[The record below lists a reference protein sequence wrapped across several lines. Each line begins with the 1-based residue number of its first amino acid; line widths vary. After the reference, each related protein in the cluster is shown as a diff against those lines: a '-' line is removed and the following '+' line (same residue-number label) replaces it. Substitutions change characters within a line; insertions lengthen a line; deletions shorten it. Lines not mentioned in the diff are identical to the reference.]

1 MKKIGKTILLLL
13 LLVSVGSGGFILGH
27 NMEGY
32 PVGTASADW
41 ETDQRIMKNLD
52 MYRKA
57 IQSDYL
63 FSYKPED
70 LETGIYKGLF
80 WGLNDPY
87 SEYYT
92 PEEYQR
98 LMEDTS
104 GKFAGVGLVITAG
117 DDNLITVVSPIANTP
132 AARAGVKAGDKIIEV
147 DGVTYTGQDLQEAT
161 DQMRGEPQTPVDLT
175 VQRVIQ
181 GKTQTSH
188 VRIIREMI
196 KVDTVISKLLP
207 DNIGY
212 LQLTSFDEETAID
225 FEKAWKDLEKQGA
238 KRFVLDLRNNP
249 GGLLDTCEDIADFLL
264 GKATIVTTVDN
275 KGHEEKSESDAK
287 QFTEPLVVLAN
298 GGSASASEILL
309 GALRDNKRAKSIG
322 ETTFGKGIVQQI
334 YPLGEDGKDGGFKLT
349 MAEYLT
355 PNGEKIHGKGITP
368 DIIVKAPEDAKG
380 TGPDF
385 LEEDPQLKRAIEEVK
400 SL

>member
-1 MKKIGKTILLLL
+1 MKKFGKTILLLL
-13 LLVSVGSGGFILGH
+13 LLVSVGSGGFILGQ
-27 NMEGY
+27 NMEADM
-32 PVGTASADW
+32 VGTASGDV
-41 ETDQRIMKNLD
+41 ETDRRIMKNIEL
-52 MYRKA
+52 YRQA
-57 IQSDYL
+57 IKSDYL

-132 AARAGVKAGDKIIEV
+132 ADRAGVKAGDKIIEV
-147 DGVTYTGQDLQEAT
+147 NGITYTGQDLQEAT
-161 DQMRGEPQTPVDLT
+161 DKMRGEPNTPVDLT
-175 VQRVIQ
+175 VQRLIQ

-188 VRIIREMI
+188 VRIVREMI
-196 KVDTVISKLLP
+196 KVDTVVSKMLP

-212 LQLTSFDEETAID
+212 VQLTSFDEDSAKD

-249 GGLLDTCEDIADFLL
+249 GGLLDTCEEIADLLL

-275 KGHEEKSESDAK
+275 KGNEDKSESDDK
-287 QFTEPLVVLAN
+287 QFTEPITVLAN

-334 YPLGEDGKDGGFKLT
+334 YPLGEDGKEGGFKLT

-368 DIIVKAPEDAKG
+368 DIVVKAPEEAKG
-380 TGPDF
+380 IGPSF

-400 SL
+400 GL

>member
-1 MKKIGKTILLLL
+1 M
-13 LLVSVGSGGFILGH
+13 
-27 NMEGY
+27 
-32 PVGTASADW
+32 
-41 ETDQRIMKNLD
+41 
-52 MYRKA
+52 
-57 IQSDYL
+57 
-63 FSYKPED
+63 
-70 LETGIYKGLF
+70 
-80 WGLNDPY
+80 
-87 SEYYT
+87 
-92 PEEYQR
+92 
-98 LMEDTS
+98 
-104 GKFAGVGLVITAG
+104 
-117 DDNLITVVSPIANTP
+117 
-132 AARAGVKAGDKIIEV
+132 
-147 DGVTYTGQDLQEAT
+147 QEAT
-161 DQMRGEPQTPVDLT
+161 DKMRGEPNTPVDLT

-188 VRIIREMI
+188 VRIVREMI
-196 KVDTVISKLLP
+196 KVDTVVSKMLP

-212 LQLTSFDEETAID
+212 VQLTSFDEDSAKD

-249 GGLLDTCEDIADFLL
+249 GGLLDTCEEIADLLL

-275 KGHEEKSESDAK
+275 KGNEDKSESDDK
-287 QFTEPLVVLAN
+287 QFTEPITVLAN

-334 YPLGEDGKDGGFKLT
+334 YPLGEDGKEGGFKLT

-368 DIIVKAPEDAKG
+368 DIVVKAPEEAKG
-380 TGPDF
+380 IGPSF

-400 SL
+400 GL

>member
-1 MKKIGKTILLLL
+1 MKKLGKTILLLL
-13 LLVSVGSGGFILGH
+13 LLVSVGSGGFILGQ
-27 NMEGY
+27 NMEAEMLDI
-32 PVGTASADW
+32 ASEDV
-41 ETDQRIMKNLD
+41 ETDRRIMKNIEL
-52 MYRKA
+52 YRQA
-57 IQSDYL
+57 IKSDYL
-63 FSYKPED
+63 FTYKPED

-132 AARAGVKAGDKIIEV
+132 ADRAGVKAGDKIIEV
-147 DGVTYTGQDLQEAT
+147 NGTTYTGQDLQEAT
-161 DQMRGEPQTPVDLT
+161 DKMRGEPNTPVDLT

-188 VRIIREMI
+188 VRIVREMI
-196 KVDTVISKLLP
+196 KVDTVVSKMLP

-212 LQLTSFDEETAID
+212 VQLTSFDEDSAKD

-249 GGLLDTCEDIADFLL
+249 GGLLDTCEQIADLLL
-264 GKATIVTTVDN
+264 GKVTIVTTVDN
-275 KGHEEKSESDAK
+275 KGNEDKSESDDK
-287 QFTEPLVVLAN
+287 QFTEPITVLAN

-334 YPLGEDGKDGGFKLT
+334 YPLGEDGKEGGFKLT

-368 DIIVKAPEDAKG
+368 DIVVKAPEEAKG
-380 TGPDF
+380 IGPSF

-400 SL
+400 GL

>member
-1 MKKIGKTILLLL
+1 MKKLGKTILLLL
-13 LLVSVGSGGFILGH
+13 LLVAVGGGGFILGH
-27 NMEGY
+27 NMEAA
-32 PVGTASADW
+32 PVQDASEPTDAD
-41 ETDQRIMKNLD
+41 ERIMKNLD
-52 MYRKA
+52 LYRKT
-57 IQSDYL
+57 IKSDYL

-117 DDNLITVVSPIANTP
+117 EDNLITVVSPIANTP
-132 AARAGVKAGDKIIEV
+132 AARAGIKAGDKIIEV

-161 DQMRGEPQTPVDLT
+161 DKMRGDPQTPVELT

-188 VRIIREMI
+188 ARIIREMI
-196 KVDTVISKLLP
+196 KVDTVISKMLP
-207 DNIGY
+207 DDIGY
-212 LQLTSFDEETAID
+212 LQLTSFDEETATD
-225 FEKAWKDLEKQGA
+225 FEKAWKELEKQGA

-249 GGLLDTCEDIADFLL
+249 GGLLDTCEDIADLLL
-264 GKATIVTTVDN
+264 GKATIVTTVNN
-275 KGHEEKSESDAK
+275 KGQEEKSESDEK
-287 QFTEPLVVLAN
+287 HFTEPITVLAN

-334 YPLGEDGKDGGFKLT
+334 YPLGDNGKDGGFKLT

-368 DIIVKAPEDAKG
+368 DIVVKAPDNAKG
-380 TGPDF
+380 IGPDF

-400 SL
+400 GL